1 MIWLPTILIS
11 LGPYKKRPKLIPKA
25 PIIITQFGIN
35 AFAVIVPISTLCRIA
50 ANGPMAL
57 ATSFAP
63 FANDSNAADQINGI
77 LNKVLKERFLFSIP
91 SDCRFMSGFIIS
103 QTTTNV
109 MMPTKATISNS
120 GFHTRFSPLMER

>member
-1 MIWLPTILIS
+1 MIWLPTVLIS
-11 LGPYKKRPKLIPKA
+11 LGPYKKQAQANSKSSYYHY
-25 PIIITQFGIN
+25 QFGIN

-63 FANDSNAADQINGI
+63 CANDSNAAEQINGI

-109 MMPTKATISNS
+109 IMPTKATISNS
-120 GFHTRFSPLMER
+120 GFYTRFSPLMER